1 MAIKQK
7 YTCCICGLRSSECN
21 NAEPVK
27 NGNCCNTCNVFY
39 VIPARIAILKQKA
52 KAVKI

>member
-1 MAIKQK
+1 MAIKQT
-7 YTCCICGLRSSECN
+7 YTCCICGFRSNECN

-27 NGNCCNTCNVFY
+27 NGSCCNTCNIFY
-39 VIPARIAILKQKA
+39 VVPARIAILKQKA